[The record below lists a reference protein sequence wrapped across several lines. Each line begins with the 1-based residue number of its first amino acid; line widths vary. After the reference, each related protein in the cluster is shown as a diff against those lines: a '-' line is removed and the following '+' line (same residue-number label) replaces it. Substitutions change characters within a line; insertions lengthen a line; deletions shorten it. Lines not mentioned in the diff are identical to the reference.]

1 MAKGLMREEERNNRA
16 VERDKHKRKEKKK
29 YKKTYV
35 VKLRKNV
42 FIIKHFRQYMYEF
55 DVHL

>member
-1 MAKGLMREEERNNRA
+1 MRKEERNNRA
-16 VERDKHKRKEKKK
+16 VERDKHKRKEKK

-35 VKLRKNV
+35 VKRKKVLR
-42 FIIKHFRQYMYEF
+42 IKHFKQYMYEF